1 MNTPLRPRGLNA
13 SLAVLVAAALT
24 FAGLAKVF
32 SPEDLGLLRLLG
44 DARRDPPWFSQVLA
58 AIELATA
65 VALLVFRRV
74 GVVAAVVLTSGFVC
88 YHVVLGLGFGAP
100 T

>member
-58 AIELATA
+58 ARKATFFISNQ
-65 VALLVFRRV
+65 VLFRRIRDGYSIPPPDRTSDHCV
-74 GVVAAVVLTSGFVC
+74 GLLMNG
-88 YHVVLGLGFGAP
+88 G
-100 T
+100 